1 MATTSTVPARTD
13 APALRSRRRYRS
25 YAQSVWWFVLPAAA
39 LYAFAVIVPAVQGS
53 LFAFTDW
60 DGVSSV
66 RHWVGFHQFRSIFD
80 DTNSLTAIKNTLLI
94 AVTVTVVQ
102 NAIGLLIALG
112 VNSQIKSRNFLRV
125 LFFAP
130 VVITSIAVGFLWQ
143 NLLAPDG
150 ALNQILKDIGLGGM
164 RQNWLGD
171 PKVAIWAIIAVVIW
185 QFVGYSMVI
194 FLAGL
199 QGIPDEVIEAAA
211 IDGAGPIRR
220 FWYIVRPMLAP
231 AITINLMLS
240 LIGGFK
246 LFDQVLVMT
255 QGGPGGATDTI
266 STLIYKNAFQLGRFS
281 NGAALAVVL
290 TLFVAAASAFQY
302 RMISKN
308 EG

>member
-1 MATTSTVPARTD
+1 MATSTDPAPTG
-13 APALRSRRRYRS
+13 APAPGPRRRYRS

-66 RHWVGFHQFRSIFD
+66 KHWVGLRQFRSIFD

-143 NLLAPDG
+143 NLLAPEG
-150 ALNQILKDIGLGGM
+150 ALNQVLKNIGLGGM

-211 IDGAGPIRR
+211 IDGAGPVRR

-231 AITINLMLS
+231 AFTINLMLS

-246 LFDQVLVMT
+246 LFDQVFVMT

-266 STLIYKNAFQLGRFS
+266 STLIYKDAFQLGRFS

>member
-1 MATTSTVPARTD
+1 MATSTDLARTD
-13 APALRSRRRYRS
+13 APAPGPKRRYRS

-60 DGVSSV
+60 DGVSTAKQ
-66 RHWVGFHQFRSIFD
+66 WVGLHQFRSIID
-80 DTNSLTAIKNTLLI
+80 DPNSLTAIKNTLLI

-112 VNSQIKSRNFLRV
+112 VNSQIKSRNVLRV

-143 NLLAPDG
+143 NILAPEG
-150 ALNQILKDIGLGGM
+150 ALNQVLKDIGFGGL

-171 PKVAIWAIIAVVIW
+171 PKVAIWAIIMVVIW

-211 IDGAGPIRR
+211 LDGAGPVRR

-231 AITINLMLS
+231 AFTINLMLS

-246 LFDQVLVMT
+246 LFDQVFVMT

-281 NGAALAVVL
+281 YGAALAVVL
-290 TLFVAAASAFQY
+290 SLFVAAASAFQY